1 MPGPRTPP
9 TRKSSTRKVT
19 KVKTVALA
27 RPGEVTPETPNVR
40 PTKTSV
46 SPGYKRVTL
55 TIGKDSKYFESK
67 GPGIGLALLEL
78 PGTSLMPSRLI
89 VINTS
94 EAGLAAKAGLEVRD
108 QLITIAGHDVATE
121 LENSKARVNALLVA
135 LGGANHLEVV
145 VERKDPRSPVNR
157 AAQHGEASGQ
167 LVYSPYESPVGD
179 ELQVSPQSY
188 NVTTV
193 VDAV

>member
-27 RPGEVTPETPNVR
+27 RPGEATPETPNVR

-55 TIGKDSKYFESK
+55 TIGKDSKYFENK

-94 EAGLAAKAGLEVRD
+94 VAGLAAKAGLEVRD

-145 VERKDPRSPVNR
+145 VERKQRLVELLS
-157 AAQHGEASGQ
+157 AAGGAPAAAGT
-167 LVYSPYESPVGD
+167 VKR
-179 ELQVSPQSY
+179 
-188 NVTTV
+188 TV
-193 VDAV
+193 VSKLAARKLRPQKV